1 MYRKFA
7 IAAALVLATSVPA
20 LAGECGGAPIP
31 PDLSGL
37 NGATA
42 SIQQMKDAIGD
53 FKSFQSATDQYQ
65 ACLIANLKAKKLA
78 AANAKHPKPVDPSII
93 AGTNSEITARQ
104 STKAQLG
111 QQLNAQIIAY
121 KKAHPKG

>member
-7 IAAALVLATSVPA
+7 IAAAFVLATSVPA

-42 SIQQMKDAIGD
+42 TKQQLVDAIKD
-53 FKSFQSATDQYQ
+53 FKSFQGATDQYQ
-65 ACLIANLKAKKLA
+65 ACLVADVNAKKEA
-78 AANAKHPKPVDPSII
+78 AANAKDPKPVDPAII
-93 AGTNSEITARQ
+93 AGMNSKLTASQ
-104 STKAQLG
+104 TAKAQVG
-111 QQLNAQIIAY
+111 SQLNAQIIAY
-121 KKAHPKG
+121 KKAHS